1 MPRMRPPRIFRLPRL
16 VTSTLGRSLS
26 ASQSSS
32 WQRNLAVLWIG
43 ELIAISGFSV
53 TQPFLPYFVQELG
66 ITGLDQVAFW
76 AGLVASTQ
84 STTMAI
90 IAPVWG
96 TLADRYG
103 RKIMVVRA
111 MFGGAVV
118 IGAMGFVQNVQQLV
132 VLRAIQGLLTGTVSA
147 ATALVASTTPP
158 ERRGFAIGLLQMS
171 IYLGNSV
178 GPMLGGWIADSLGYR
193 AAFWTTSGLLL
204 IAGVLTSAVV
214 REQFTPPDAP
224 SSADEGGDERGD
236 GTSEQ
241 RRPRAWDGVL
251 LVLRTRA
258 LLNLFG
264 IRMLMNVAFGVIG
277 PILPLFLQTIAAP
290 GTKIA
295 SLSGTISGL
304 ASAAGAGSA
313 IVMGRIGDRV
323 GPRRILLVCGTIAGV
338 LFGLQAWVQTPVQFA
353 TLRVL
358 ASVATGGIVA
368 AASSLLAALAPK
380 NRFGAVYGVNT
391 SIMAAASAVA
401 PMLGAALT
409 ASWGLSSA
417 FLGAAALYGLATVG
431 VATVIPGREKEE
443 PTTET
448 RRARS
453 SEL

>member
-1 MPRMRPPRIFRLPRL
+1 MGKRARTPRILRIPKLA
-16 VTSTLGRSLS
+16 TL
-26 ASQSSS
+26 AIAQSSS

-66 ITGLDQVAFW
+66 ITGVDKIAFW
-76 AGLVASTQ
+76 TGLVASAQ
-84 STTMAI
+84 SATMAV

-96 TLADRYG
+96 ILADRYG

-118 IGAMGFVQNVQQLV
+118 IGAMGFTQNVQQLV

-147 ATALVASTTPP
+147 ATALVASSAPP
-158 ERRGFAIGLLQMS
+158 QRRGFAIGLLQMA

-178 GPMLGGWIADSLGYR
+178 GPLLGGLIADSLGYR
-193 AAFWTTSGLLL
+193 AAFWTTSGLLFT
-204 IAGVLTSAVV
+204 AGVLTSTMVG
-214 REQFTPPDAP
+214 EQFTPPEADKRE
-224 SSADEGGDERGD
+224 DEG
-236 GTSEQ
+236 SEQ
-241 RRPRAWDGVL
+241 RKPRMWDGVL

-258 LLNLFG
+258 LLSLFG

-290 GTKIA
+290 GAKIA

-323 GPRRILLVCGTIAGV
+323 GPRRILLSCGALAGV
-338 LFGLQAWVQTPVQFA
+338 LFGLQAWVRTPVQFLI
-353 TLRVL
+353 LRVL

-391 SIMAAASAVA
+391 SIMAAASTVA

-431 VATVIPGREKEE
+431 VTIVIPRRGGEAESS
-443 PTTET
+443 TTEAQRT
-448 RRARS
+448 QR
-453 SEL
+453 EG

>member
-1 MPRMRPPRIFRLPRL
+1 MSKRARTPRILRIPKLA
-16 VTSTLGRSLS
+16 TL
-26 ASQSSS
+26 AIAQSSS

-66 ITGLDQVAFW
+66 ITGVDKIAFW
-76 AGLVASTQ
+76 TGLVASAQ
-84 STTMAI
+84 SATMAV

-96 TLADRYG
+96 ILADRYG

-118 IGAMGFVQNVQQLV
+118 IGAMGFIQNVQQLV

-147 ATALVASTTPP
+147 ATALVASSAPP
-158 ERRGFAIGLLQMS
+158 QRRGFAIGLLQMA

-178 GPMLGGWIADSLGYR
+178 GPLLGGLIADSLGYR
-193 AAFWTTSGLLL
+193 AAFWTTSGLLFT
-204 IAGVLTSAVV
+204 AGILTSTLVG
-214 REQFTPPDAP
+214 EQFTPPEE
-224 SSADEGGDERGD
+224 DES
-236 GTSEQ
+236 SEQ
-241 RRPRAWDGVL
+241 RKPRLWDGVL

-258 LLNLFG
+258 LLSLFG

-323 GPRRILLVCGTIAGV
+323 GPRRILLSCGALAGV
-338 LFGLQAWVQTPVQFA
+338 LFGLQAWVRTPIQFLV
-353 TLRVL
+353 LRVL

-391 SIMAAASAVA
+391 SIMAAASAIA

-431 VATVIPGREKEE
+431 VATVIPGRGGEAESS
-443 PTTET
+443 TTEA
-448 RRARS
+448 RRTQR
-453 SEL
+453 EG

>member
-1 MPRMRPPRIFRLPRL
+1 M
-16 VTSTLGRSLS
+16 
-26 ASQSSS
+26 
-32 WQRNLAVLWIG
+32 LWIG
-43 ELIAISGFSV
+43 ELIAIVGFSV

-66 ITGLDQVAFW
+66 VTDVARIAFW
-76 AGLVASTQ
+76 VGLVASAQ
-84 STTMAI
+84 STTMAL

-96 TLADRYG
+96 LLADRYG

-147 ATALVASTTPP
+147 ATALVASSAPP
-158 ERRGFAIGLLQMS
+158 ERRGYAIGLLQMS
-171 IYLGNSV
+171 IYLGHSV
-178 GPMLGGWIADSLGYR
+178 GPLLGGLIADSLGYR
-193 AAFWTTSGLLL
+193 PAFWTTSGLLL
-204 IAGVLTSAVV
+204 VAGVLTSTLV
-214 REQFTPPDAP
+214 REEFTPPDAP
-224 SSADEGGDERGD
+224 SSADEGGDEQ
-236 GTSEQ
+236 SAQ
-241 RRPRAWDGVL
+241 RKPRVWDGLL

-258 LLNLFG
+258 LLSLFG
-264 IRMLMNVAFGVIG
+264 VRMLMSMAFGVVG

-290 GTKIA
+290 GAKIA

-313 IVMGRIGDRV
+313 IAMGRISDRV
-323 GPRRILLVCGTIAGV
+323 GPRRVLLVCGLLAGV

-380 NRFGAVYGVNT
+380 NRFGAVYGVST
-391 SIMAAASAVA
+391 SIMAAANAIA

-409 ASWGLSSA
+409 ASWGLTSA

-431 VATVIPGREKEE
+431 VASGDTGERAKRAHHGGAER
-443 PTTET
+443 TE
-448 RRARS
+448 
-453 SEL
+453 

>member
-1 MPRMRPPRIFRLPRL
+1 MPRILRVPRL
-16 VTSTLGRSLS
+16 ASSTI
-26 ASQSSS
+26 SQSSS

-76 AGLVASTQ
+76 TGLVASAQ
-84 STTMAI
+84 SITMAI

-118 IGAMGFVQNVQQLV
+118 IGAMGFIQNVQQLV
-132 VLRAIQGLLTGTVSA
+132 FLRAIQGLLTGTVSA
-147 ATALVASTTPP
+147 ATALVASSAPP
-158 ERRGFAIGLLQMS
+158 ERRGFAIGVLQMA

-178 GPMLGGWIADSLGYR
+178 GPLLGGLIADSLGYR

-204 IAGVLTSAVV
+204 IAGVLTSVVV

-224 SSADEGGDERGD
+224 SSADEGGDKRAD
-236 GTSEQ
+236 DASEQ
-241 RRPRAWDGVL
+241 RRPRMWDGVV

-277 PILPLFLQTIAAP
+277 PILPLFLQTLAAP

-313 IVMGRIGDRV
+313 IVMGRISDRV
-323 GPRRILLVCGTIAGV
+323 GPRRILLTCGTVAGV

-368 AASSLLAALAPK
+368 AASTLLAALAPK

-391 SIMAAASAVA
+391 SIMAAASAAA

-409 ASWGLSSA
+409 ASWGLTSA

-431 VATVIPGREKEE
+431 VATVIPGREREKF
-443 PTTET
+443 TTEAQ
-448 RRARS
+448 RARS
-453 SEL
+453 RGT